1 LTERAKR
8 YLVHA
13 HTHIIKSNCTK
24 DKILMFNKLYN
35 IDVQFDLEWQ
45 RAAAS
50 GKFLDEHAQHKKR

>member
-1 LTERAKR
+1 
-8 YLVHA
+8 
-13 HTHIIKSNCTK
+13 
-24 DKILMFNKLYN
+24 MFNKLYN